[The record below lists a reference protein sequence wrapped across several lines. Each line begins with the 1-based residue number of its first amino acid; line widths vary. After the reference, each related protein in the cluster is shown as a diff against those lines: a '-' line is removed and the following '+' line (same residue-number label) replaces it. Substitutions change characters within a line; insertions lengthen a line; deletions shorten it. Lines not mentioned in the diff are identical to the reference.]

1 MVVVVV
7 DEGAFAEE
15 PICDVSK
22 LSRAASGPA
31 GVSTIEAPLFLAG
44 VTVCVAP
51 VGVGDDDVASNPVL
65 CMIDPSLRD
74 KISVD

>member
-1 MVVVVV
+1 MVVV

-22 LSRAASGPA
+22 LARAASGLA
-31 GVSTIEAPLFLAG
+31 GLSTIEAPLFLDGA
-44 VTVCVAP
+44 TVCVAP
-51 VGVGDDDVASNPVL
+51 VGVDDDDDVANNPVL